1 MKNTTK
7 KLAVGLGTVA
17 LLASGCAHQYE
28 TNADFGGSVRDA
40 IARQTI
46 NPAGVGRDGVSPGLD
61 GASARATVDRYMK
74 TSEQPPSSG
83 DVFKVGVGS
92 SASGL
97 VSVPSAR

>member
-17 LLASGCAHQYE
+17 LLSSGCAHQYE
-28 TNADFGGSVRDA
+28 TNAEFGSSVRDA
-40 IARQTI
+40 VARQTI
-46 NPAGVGRDGVSPGLD
+46 NPAGVDRDGVSPGMD
-61 GASARATVDRYMK
+61 GSSAKATVDRYVK
-74 TSEQPPSSG
+74 SSEQPPTSG

-97 VSVPSAR
+97 VSVPSTR